1 MGLGFKAIREDQLY
15 SMRKK
20 YTWIPES
27 VIGGLKRNGDCNPT
41 IPQPNLLFETR
52 FTPAVVSKVK
62 YNFKVNQCDPKQIV
76 RSFSISNYS
85 TNSNKKCLA
94 RINSFL
100 VLCTYFSYIICSAG
114 SRKDIFILKISS
126 PRRRNSTEHPGIVC
140 AFRVACGRHIIA
152 VSRQAI

>member
-20 YTWIPES
+20 YTRIPES

-100 VLCTYFSYIICSAG
+100 VYAPIFHTLSA
-114 SRKDIFILKISS
+114 RQEVAKTFLYLKYL
-126 PRRRNSTEHPGIVC
+126 PRGEEIPLSIR
-140 AFRVACGRHIIA
+140 A
-152 VSRQAI
+152 